1 MLTELTRVDLSSDPD
16 YSYEEMGPSSLSSPL
31 SSDSAFGDQLT
42 CSVELVSLNYLCNG
56 DWALERGGGVNL
68 VKTIDSVLILIFFII
83 RSPHIEQKIGEAWWR
98 GFFLIMRLTFL
109 DGVLILLFNVITS
122 FFIKMKVRGWG
133 SLLQSICIA
142 NLQYLSTEKDLGDKV
157 AFVVFFSYEWRKFT
171 CSWNINKTA
180 YIRINYFLL
189 NVWSAMYRIPNLYLP
204 DKEMNYSSNR
214 GQLVEIL
221 IHKNQIP
228 VLPKLYIQ
236 IKC

>member
-1 MLTELTRVDLSSDPD
+1 MKKNRWSLMTRFL
-16 YSYEEMGPSSLSSPL
+16 
-31 SSDSAFGDQLT
+31 
-42 CSVELVSLNYLCNG
+42 LNYETHVFRLCFNFTFQC
-56 DWALERGGGVNL
+56 NY
-68 VKTIDSVLILIFFII
+68 IL
-83 RSPHIEQKIGEAWWR
+83 
-98 GFFLIMRLTFL
+98 
-109 DGVLILLFNVITS
+109 

-204 DKEMNYSSNR
+204 DNEMNYSSNR